1 MSGKNASSFDRK
13 IRYPLALGRMRAFL
27 LVLFCVGSG
36 FSSVFQEKVKNALAK
51 VNITLDI
58 EQLRK
63 THDRIEGVRPKI
75 EEMLKLSPQEKISL
89 ADLVEH
95 TIKVRKNHVRPK
107 GDSIE
112 EINHKSKLGGLLY
125 QGDIVL
131 TKTQAEDI
139 VEDTK
144 ANTNNRPKRQAFLD
158 RRLPQTRWDKG
169 VDYYFHSNATEDV
182 KRVFLKAMNIWMKDT
197 CIDFRENDKAE
208 DRLCVTRSAG
218 LCFSSVGRVGT
229 AAHEIGHTLGFFH
242 THSRHDRDKFIL
254 FNRENVESKYLD
266 EFTKQTTLTNE
277 NYGIPYDYGS
287 IMHYGATM
295 ASLDGQP
302 TMLARDGNYTQT
314 LGSPFV
320 SFYDL
325 IMMNFH
331 YGCNRYGGKECKERP
346 QGCGQEYEAT
356 SSYKVLEDVVGHP
369 EQGYTDRE
377 DYEKCTYWVKA
388 PTGKKIE
395 IEIVGLSDG
404 LAVDGCQYGGVEIKT
419 NKDQKLTGYS
429 SVRSICLDYEE

>member
-1 MSGKNASSFDRK
+1 MQK
-13 IRYPLALGRMRAFL
+13 IGR
-27 LVLFCVGSG
+27 C
-36 FSSVFQEKVKNALAK
+36 K
-51 VNITLDI
+51 
-58 EQLRK
+58 
-63 THDRIEGVRPKI
+63 
-75 EEMLKLSPQEKISL
+75 
-89 ADLVEH
+89 
-95 TIKVRKNHVRPK
+95 
-107 GDSIE
+107 
-112 EINHKSKLGGLLY
+112 
-125 QGDIVL
+125 
-131 TKTQAEDI
+131 
-139 VEDTK
+139 
-144 ANTNNRPKRQAFLD
+144 
-158 RRLPQTRWDKG
+158 
-169 VDYYFHSNATEDV
+169 
-182 KRVFLKAMNIWMKDT
+182 
-197 CIDFRENDKAE
+197 
-208 DRLCVTRSAG
+208 
-218 LCFSSVGRVGT
+218 VGT

-331 YGCNRYGGKECKERP
+331 YGCNTICKRETSARCSMGGIPHPRNCSTCLCPTGYGGKECKERP

-419 NKDQKLTGYS
+419 NKDQKLTGYRFCAKEDAG
-429 SVRSICLDYEE
+429 VRLVSKRNIVPIITYNRVYFTKTILKYRIAP

>member
-1 MSGKNASSFDRK
+1 
-13 IRYPLALGRMRAFL
+13 MRAFL

-218 LCFSSVGRVGT
+218 LCFSSVGRVG
-229 AAHEIGHTLGFFH
+229 GLQN
-242 THSRHDRDKFIL
+242 L
-254 FNRENVESKYLD
+254 
-266 EFTKQTTLTNE
+266 
-277 NYGIPYDYGS
+277 
-287 IMHYGATM
+287 
-295 ASLDGQP
+295 SLD
-302 TMLARDGNYTQT
+302 DGCE
-314 LGSPFV
+314 SV
-320 SFYDL
+320 
-325 IMMNFH
+325 
-331 YGCNRYGGKECKERP
+331 R
-346 QGCGQEYEAT
+346 A
-356 SSYKVLEDVVGHP
+356 
-369 EQGYTDRE
+369 
-377 DYEKCTYWVKA
+377 
-388 PTGKKIE
+388 
-395 IEIVGLSDG
+395 
-404 LAVDGCQYGGVEIKT
+404 LAVLCFDICATRKQHYHA
-419 NKDQKLTGYS
+419 S
-429 SVRSICLDYEE
+429 SLAFAVIICNIVQEHRRPSEPNA